1 MRVACV
7 VLFVLA
13 LSGCSEVAGTTP
25 IRETGAVAER
35 PGKAERTCRP
45 VRAMA
50 TGFGER
56 NVSDFAE
63 GNLSLAIDKAKD
75 EMASEGGE
83 GLLRGGAGGEMRVLY
98 RFRRLRGPGA

>member
-1 MRVACV
+1 M
-7 VLFVLA
+7 
-13 LSGCSEVAGTTP
+13 AGTTP
-25 IRETGAVAER
+25 IRETGAVAEQ

-75 EMASEGGE
+75 EMASEGAKGFSVE
-83 GLLRGGAGGEMRVLY
+83 GRAVKCEFYIDFGGSMGREHKCHASAQLCGKNG
-98 RFRRLRGPGA
+98 